1 VVGEVTADTHCNTV
15 PPYSREVIQCVKA
28 HDERCAQEGVAARA
42 APPLRTVSRI
52 GLPLS
57 ALAQALALPAPAKV
71 SLVINAAWI
80 DWQNA
85 ALTAFFWW

>member
-1 VVGEVTADTHCNTV
+1 MFRNLYIDSSSTEPGVAGEVTAETHCNTV
-15 PPYSREVIQCVKA
+15 PPYSREVIQCVKT
-28 HDERCAQEGVAARA
+28 HDERCAQEGVTARA

-71 SLVINAAWI
+71 SPW
-80 DWQNA
+80 
-85 ALTAFFWW
+85 F